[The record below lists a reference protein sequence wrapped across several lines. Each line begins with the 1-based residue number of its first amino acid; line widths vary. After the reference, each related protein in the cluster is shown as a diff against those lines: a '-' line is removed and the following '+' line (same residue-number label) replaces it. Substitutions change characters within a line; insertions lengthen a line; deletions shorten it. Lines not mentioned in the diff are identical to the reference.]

1 MLVAIVKKR
10 FKLQASLYELLQ
22 ILSLT
27 LFERDPIDQ
36 VLTLVPPEPHALDHA
51 NQLTLFDF

>member
-1 MLVAIVKKR
+1 MLVAIVKKH

-36 VLTLVPPEPHALDHA
+36 ILTLTSPEPLELDHT

>member
-1 MLVAIVKKR
+1 
-10 FKLQASLYELLQ
+10 
-22 ILSLT
+22 LT

-36 VLTLVPPEPHALDHA
+36 ILTLTSPEPLGLDHT